1 MELTKNLID
10 TRSFLID
17 LTRDNIINGDIDNAL
32 KCTKLLQTIDG
43 MVEGSRRVS
52 DEDREEVA
60 KFMKLFDE
68 IQCTTRTYQCIVG
81 SMMFTNKETV

>member
-1 MELTKNLID
+1 MELTKDLVD

-43 MVEGSRRVS
+43 MIEGSRRVS
-52 DEDREEVA
+52 DEERKEIAE
-60 KFMKLFDE
+60 FMKLFD
-68 IQCTTRTYQCIVG
+68 
-81 SMMFTNKETV
+81 

>member
-32 KCTKLLQTIDG
+32 KCTELLQVVDG
-43 MVEGSRRVS
+43 MIEGSRRVS
-52 DEDREEVA
+52 DEDRKEVA
-60 KFMKLFDE
+60 EFMSLFDE
-68 IQCTTRTYQCIVG
+68 I
-81 SMMFTNKETV
+81 